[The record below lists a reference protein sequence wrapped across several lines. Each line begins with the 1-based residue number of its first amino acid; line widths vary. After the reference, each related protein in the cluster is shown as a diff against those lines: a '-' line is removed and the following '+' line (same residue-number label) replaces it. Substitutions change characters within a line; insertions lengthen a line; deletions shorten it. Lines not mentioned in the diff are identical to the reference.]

1 MLTNFLDHPSSNTPK
16 PFLDLGCPLKCGS
29 SDRIVIF
36 EADLMKQDTPIICD
50 LGTGYM
56 KMGFG
61 GENFPNK
68 TFPSVVGRPM
78 LRYEETIDDVQLKV
92 LRHPLSQSW

>member
-1 MLTNFLDHPSSNTPK
+1 MQRD
-16 PFLDLGCPLKCGS
+16 
-29 SDRIVIF
+29 I
-36 EADLMKQDTPIICD
+36 PIICD

-56 KMGFG
+56 KMGFA

-92 LRHPLSQSW
+92 LCC